1 MIDRKLRNT
10 SLLVATCFF
19 MENLDGTIVTTA
31 VPQIGESL
39 NATPSSVSLVITSY
53 LLALA
58 VLIPLSGWLT
68 QRFGSRPVF
77 LSAIA
82 IFTLASLGCALSQSV
97 EMLIGMR
104 VLQGVGGAM
113 MVPVGRM
120 AVLAHTEK
128 KDIITVTAYIIW
140 PGLMAPV
147 IAPLLGGVLT
157 TYLSWHWMFLINIP
171 IGIGAFIAA
180 WRLIDQSDK
189 HATSPLDVMG
199 VVLTCASLGGLSWG
213 AHMIAEPSLSNGSG
227 GLMMVLS
234 AGLAGIATWHL
245 LRDDAPLLN
254 LRTLKI
260 DTFRAATAG
269 FFVYALVVWSM
280 PFILPLLFQEVFGW
294 TPVRSGAAVLWI
306 FAGNI
311 AIKPATT
318 WMLNRFGFRANMMF
332 ATAGVSL
339 SVAAFSL
346 LQRDTPFAA
355 IAVTAFVSGV
365 FRSIGFTAY
374 NTIAFGDVEKGTEM
388 REANA
393 LYATVQQLAGA
404 LGIVVTMLAITSGV
418 RWGDFLPGD
427 GTANAYAFAF
437 LVLAAIALV
446 PFVMATRTRRT
457 AGDNLRTQLAARQ
470 R

>member
-1 MIDRKLRNT
+1 
-10 SLLVATCFF
+10 

-39 NATPSSVSLVITSY
+39 NTTPGTVSLVITAY
-53 LLALA
+53 LLTLA

-68 QRFGSRPVF
+68 HRFGSRPVF

-82 IFTLASLGCALSQSV
+82 IFTIASLGCAISWNV
-97 EMLIGMR
+97 EMLIAMR

-128 KDIITVTAYIIW
+128 QDLIKVTAYIIW
-140 PGLMAPV
+140 PGLVAPV

-171 IGIGAFIAA
+171 VGIAA
-180 WRLIDQSDK
+180 FLVAWKLIDQSERTP
-189 HATSPLDVMG
+189 AAPLDVTGM
-199 VVLTCASLGGLSWG
+199 VLTCLALGGLTWG
-213 AHMIAEPSLSNGSG
+213 AHMVAEPSLSTVKGA
-227 GLMMVLS
+227 LTMALS
-234 AGLAGIATWHL
+234 AGVMVLAVWHL

-254 LRTLKI
+254 LRTFEI
-260 DTFRAATAG
+260 DTFRAATLG

-280 PFILPLLFQEVFGW
+280 PFILPLLFQRVFDW
-294 TPVRSGAAVLWI
+294 SPVKSGAAVLWI

-311 AIKPATT
+311 GIKPATT
-318 WMLNRFGFRANMMF
+318 WMLNRFGFRANMVF
-332 ATAGVSL
+332 ATAGVAA

-346 LQRDTPFAA
+346 LKQDTPFAW
-355 IAVTAFVSGV
+355 IAALAFISGV

-374 NTIAFGDVEKGTEM
+374 NTIAFGDVEKGTPM

-404 LGIVVTMLAITSGV
+404 LGIVVTMLAISSGV

-427 GTANAYAFAF
+427 DLANAYSFAF
-437 LVLAAIALV
+437 LVLAGIALV
-446 PFVMATRTRRT
+446 PFLLATRTHPA
-457 AGDNLRTQLAARQ
+457 AGDHLRTR
-470 R
+470 